1 MANSFNN
8 GNTVGIYGFPSH
20 DINPSDKLKKDWNVA
35 YCKAIDSLYR
45 NNLSGL
51 NYTDAEIF
59 RKWRR
64 YGNGRQ
70 DKFQYM
76 DLLGITQ
83 QKAPNIPTQA
93 TTSANPTR
101 VTNDSVRKGFM
112 NVNWDIVPVAPNF
125 KNIILGIGEDM
136 DYDIFADGIDEAS
149 SAEREQMKWL
159 LWVEREMKDYFEKI
173 EQTANVKFEKP
184 DYIPASNQE
193 LELFSQLG
201 GFKLK
206 SEMAIEQGISY
217 TLELSDWKEIRR
229 KLLEDAFELGVVGV
243 KDYVDP
249 FTQKVKVR
257 YCDPELCV
265 IPYNHQEGF
274 TNMPFAGEY
283 TFYNIADI
291 RSLTNPDGSAIFT
304 EPELSDIARFAL
316 TQWGNPNVISNLQ
329 PDAFGRYEYDNF
341 RIMVLDCEYKSDDT
355 EYNTERTTADGK
367 KVVHKDTYGK
377 VRNSETKKTH
387 VIKKQMYYRCKWI
400 VGSEYAWDYGHQF
413 DIPRPTPSQANSSY
427 HFYKMKAGS
436 YIERIVPYLDGI
448 QLAWLKL
455 QNALAKARPAGLSIE
470 YGSLTN
476 ISMGNNKL
484 TPLEVL
490 RIANQT
496 GDVLFQASATKSHLP
511 SQTNYRPVQ
520 ELQGGMGNQLNE
532 YLTIIASHLES
543 IRTAIG
549 INRVA
554 DASSPSADQLVG
566 VSEISMSAT
575 INSLKPMLTSI
586 LNVKERSCRN
596 IALRMQMLVK
606 FNKVYELGYTKV
618 FGKNITQVL
627 KIGSEIENSMFGIR
641 IEARPNQQEK
651 DQIMNAAL
659 ESMRVGRQ
667 GQPLLGYGD
676 YLMVQNFVNLGMTK
690 YARAYI
696 AQKEREAMDRMEQ
709 EKQAAIAQQGEQN
722 AQLQQMKG
730 EQEKALFDM
739 EMQKITLQA
748 NEERA
753 TLVLK
758 YEKEMELRF
767 GLKEM
772 EMEQKNDENIIKEI
786 AEQEK
791 MNNQVPK

>member
-1 MANSFNN
+1 
-8 GNTVGIYGFPSH
+8 
-20 DINPSDKLKKDWNVA
+20 
-35 YCKAIDSLYR
+35 
-45 NNLSGL
+45 
-51 NYTDAEIF
+51 
-59 RKWRR
+59 
-64 YGNGRQ
+64 
-70 DKFQYM
+70 
-76 DLLGITQ
+76 
-83 QKAPNIPTQA
+83 
-93 TTSANPTR
+93 
-101 VTNDSVRKGFM
+101 
-112 NVNWDIVPVAPNF
+112 
-125 KNIILGIGEDM
+125 
-136 DYDIFADGIDEAS
+136 
-149 SAEREQMKWL
+149 
-159 LWVEREMKDYFEKI
+159 
-173 EQTANVKFEKP
+173 
-184 DYIPASNQE
+184 
-193 LELFSQLG
+193 
-201 GFKLK
+201 
-206 SEMAIEQGISY
+206 
-217 TLELSDWKEIRR
+217 
-229 KLLEDAFELGVVGV
+229 
-243 KDYVDP
+243 
-249 FTQKVKVR
+249 
-257 YCDPELCV
+257 
-265 IPYNHQEGF
+265 
-274 TNMPFAGEY
+274 
-283 TFYNIADI
+283 
-291 RSLTNPDGSAIFT
+291 
-304 EPELSDIARFAL
+304 
-316 TQWGNPNVISNLQ
+316 
-329 PDAFGRYEYDNF
+329 
-341 RIMVLDCEYKSDDT
+341 
-355 EYNTERTTADGK
+355 
-367 KVVHKDTYGK
+367 
-377 VRNSETKKTH
+377 
-387 VIKKQMYYRCKWI
+387 
-400 VGSEYAWDYGHQF
+400 
-413 DIPRPTPSQANSSY
+413 
-427 HFYKMKAGS
+427 MKAGS

-596 IALRMQMLVK
+596 IALRIQMLVK

-696 AQKEREAMDRMEQ
+696 AQKEREAIDRMEQ

-739 EMQKITLQA
+739 EMQKIVLQGE
-748 NEERA
+748 EERK
-753 TLVLK
+753 TLELK
-758 YEKEMELRF
+758 YQKEMELRF